1 MKKINKKRLI
11 FIIIISTLLLIFLFV
26 LIKYAYNKYRIAHA
40 TVKVVLIDDLTVD
53 VYKEVD
59 TNYFIRSINGKV
71 LNNKKIDTSQI
82 GEKVIEFTYL
92 NNENIKIPYAYKIIV
107 KDKTPPLI
115 TKYKKVYAEVG
126 EENFQKDI
134 FCGDNYDDKPK
145 CYVEGDYDIN
155 TPGSYDITFIGKDS
169 SDNISSNNMT
179 LIVSEK
185 RQSSSSTYSSK
196 VNKKNGTNY
205 QDIITNYKKSNTKI
219 GIDVSKW
226 QGNINFKK
234 VKESGVEFVFIRVG
248 YQTDINGEYILDKY
262 FKKNIEG
269 FNKVNI
275 PVGVYFFSKA
285 NSTEEAIK
293 QAKWVH
299 KQIKKY
305 RVDLPVVFDWEN
317 WNNYQ
322 EYNLSFH
329 SLTEVSNTFLNT
341 IEKYEYKSMLYGSK
355 NYLQSVYYENKKD
368 VWLAHYIDMTNYQ
381 GKYKVWQLCE
391 NGYIDGINTH
401 VDIDIMYE

>member
-11 FIIIISTLLLIFLFV
+11 FIIIISTLLLIFLFA

-40 TVKVVLIDDLTVD
+40 TVKIVLIDDLTVD

-71 LNNKKIDTSQI
+71 LNNKKIDTSTL

-92 NNENIKIPYAYKIIV
+92 NDENIKIPYKYKIEV
-107 KDKTPPLI
+107 KDKTTPLI

-126 EENFQKDI
+126 EEDFYKDI
-134 FCGDNYDDKPK
+134 FCGDNYDNKPK
-145 CYVEGDYDIN
+145 CYVEGEYDIN
-155 TPGSYDITFIGKDS
+155 NEGTYNITFIGKDS
-169 SDNISSNNMT
+169 SNNISSNNME
-179 LIVSEK
+179 LIVREK
-185 RQSSSSTYSSK
+185 SSSKSTTTSK
-196 VNKKNGTNY
+196 PNLSNGTNY
-205 QDIITNYKKSNTKI
+205 VDIITNYKKDNIKI

-226 QGNINFKK
+226 QKEIDFEK
-234 VKESGVEFVFIRVG
+234 VKENGVKFVFIRVG
-248 YQTDINGEYILDKY
+248 YQTEINGEYILDKY

-275 PVGVYFFSKA
+275 PVGVYFYSKA
-285 NSTEEAIK
+285 NSKEEAIK

-305 RVDLPVVFDWEN
+305 DVDLPVVFDWEN
-317 WNNYQ
+317 WSSYQ

-329 SLTEVSNTFLNT
+329 SLTEISNTFLNT
-341 IEKYEYKSMLYGSK
+341 IEKYGYKSMLYGSK
-355 NYLQSVYYENKKD
+355 NYLQTVLYENKKD
-368 VWLAHYIDMTNYQ
+368 VWLAHYIDQTNYQ
-381 GKYKVWQLCE
+381 GDYKVWQICE
-391 NGYIDGINTH
+391 NGYIDGINTY

>member
-11 FIIIISTLLLIFLFV
+11 FVIIISTLLLIFLFV
-26 LIKYAYNKYRIAHA
+26 SIKYLYQRYRIAHA
-40 TVKVVLIDDLTVD
+40 TVKVVLIDDLTID

-71 LNNKKIDTSQI
+71 LDNKKIDTSTL

-134 FCGDNYDDKPK
+134 FCADNYDDTPK

-155 TPGSYDITFIGKDS
+155 TEGEYDITFIGKDS
-169 SDNISSNNMT
+169 SDNISSNKMKLVVRKKKT
-179 LIVSEK
+179 
-185 RQSSSSTYSSK
+185 STKTSTSK
-196 VNKKNGTNY
+196 PNLKKGTNY
-205 QDIITNYKKSNTKI
+205 QDIVNKYKNEDTKI

-226 QGNINFKK
+226 QKNIDFKK

-248 YQTDINGEYILDKY
+248 YQSGIDGEYKLDSY

-275 PVGVYFFSKA
+275 PVGVYFFSYA
-285 NSTEEAIK
+285 NNKEEAIK

-305 RVDLPVVFDWEN
+305 KVDLPVVFDWEN
-317 WNNYQ
+317 WKNYQ
-322 EYNLSFH
+322 EFNLSFH
-329 SLTEVSNTFLNT
+329 SLTKVSNTFLNT
-341 IEKYEYKSMLYGSK
+341 IEKYGYKSMLYGSK
-355 NYLQSVYYENKKD
+355 YYLESAFYENKKD
-368 VWLAHYIDMTNYQ
+368 VWLAHYTEMTNYQ
-381 GKYKVWQLCE
+381 GEYKVWQLCE
-391 NGYIDGINTH
+391 NGYIDGVNTY
-401 VDIDIMYE
+401 VDIDIMY